1 VCGAV
6 GSSGAK
12 LSGKKSDTAGG
23 GLEGVGGGGVF
34 GSELSGD
41 ELGKLRRFRPAFLR
55 CELVD

>member
-1 VCGAV
+1 VRN
-6 GSSGAK
+6 SGAK
-12 LSGKKSDTAGG
+12 LRGKMSDTAGG